1 MDKPPAVDISARTD
15 PGRDPAKQINE
26 DAYGETA
33 TAVGYLAFV
42 CDGMGGHENGREAS
56 TLAVKTI
63 LEHFASTPPG
73 GSPRDVLRGA
83 IEEANR
89 RVFRIGGPGGGGPS
103 QTGGVSGGAG
113 HAGSTIVAI
122 LVHAGG
128 TEVAH
133 VGDSRAFMLHAGSI
147 FQITRDHSMVQQ
159 MVDAQML
166 TPEQAAHHPEANKIT
181 RALGIGPD
189 VEVELRAQPLIHA
202 AGDMFVLCSD
212 GLTDLVSMQEIGDV
226 AQGAPYERAASDLVD
241 MANARGGHD
250 NVTVLMVRARE
261 GVAPSRLPLSALAAT
276 EEIPAYGPTK
286 TLSIPVAPLLEPVPA
301 TQVSPGAS
309 SAPPPAHAPAHAP
322 ATKTLVGAPLPLPP
336 GSSQVY
342 AGAAGPASVR
352 LPPAVAPAPPAHVEH
367 ATPRVS
373 RLLVALV
380 VVVAL
385 LALGGAGLL
394 IYLHLDDRNGS
405 HHDGTSDGGK
415 LSLGL
420 GGPARGPV
428 SLVPSHVDAGAGTS
442 PVVNPG
448 AAAGPTGSQLRR

>member
-1 MDKPPAVDISARTD
+1 MGTSVDISARTD

-26 DAYGETA
+26 DAFGEVA

-42 CDGMGGHENGREAS
+42 CDGMGGHENGKEAS
-56 TLAVKTI
+56 NLAAKTI
-63 LEHFASTPPG
+63 LEWFASTPAG

-89 RVFRIGGPGGGGPS
+89 RVFRIGGPGGGPS

-122 LVHAGG
+122 LVHPGG

-133 VGDSRAFMLHAGSI
+133 VGDSRAFLVHEGSI

-189 VEVELRAQPLIHA
+189 VEVELRAQPLVHA
-202 AGDMFVLCSD
+202 AGDLFVLCSD
-212 GLTDLVSMQEIGDV
+212 GLTDLVSMQEISDV

-250 NVTVLMVRARE
+250 NVTVLMVRPHE
-261 GVAPSRLPLSALAAT
+261 GVAPSRLPLSALAPT
-276 EEIPAYGPTK
+276 EEMPLYGPTK
-286 TLSIPVAPLLEPVPA
+286 TLSIPVAPRVEPVPA
-301 TQVSPGAS
+301 TQASPGAS
-309 SAPPPAHAPAHAP
+309 SAPPPAPAHGP

-336 GSSQVY
+336 GSNPVY
-342 AGAAGPASVR
+342 PGAAAPASVR
-352 LPPAVAPAPPAHVEH
+352 LPPAPAPAAPAHVEH
-367 ATPRVS
+367 AAPRVS
-373 RLLVALV
+373 KLLVAIV

-385 LALGGAGLL
+385 LAVGGAGVL

-405 HHDGTSDGGK
+405 HHDTAADGGT

-428 SLVPSHVDAGAGTS
+428 SLVPSHADAGAGTS

-448 AAAGPTGSQLRR
+448 AAAAPTGSQLRR